1 MKAPILYHLSCSKLI
16 RPVSHKRIGKR
27 HALRIGFFLIL
38 SSLLAACTL
47 GGIGGSATYYTVQP
61 GDTVY
66 SIAWSAGVDFH
77 QLAEWNGISSSYT
90 IRPGQ
95 RLRIRP
101 PAVRDSRRQVSASGS
116 GEPAAER
123 RFHEVK
129 KGDTL
134 YRIALTNKVS
144 VKQIRAW
151 NELGGRANI
160 YPGQKLW
167 LEPGDEGGNSPE
179 KSRVRGGKNKSMP
192 VTHASNNSATPA
204 RDAVRWTW
212 PVQGQILASYDK
224 QSGRKGIDI
233 AGTKGTPVRAAASG
247 TIVYQGS
254 GLRGYGRLIIVKHNN
269 DFLSAYAHCDSFLLK
284 EGSRVTRGME
294 IAKMGA
300 TGTNRNQLH
309 FEIRYQGNPVNPLGY
324 LPRS

>member
-1 MKAPILYHLSCSKLI
+1 MKAPNLYHLFCSKLTKSG
-16 RPVSHKRIGKR
+16 SHTNLVKRF
-27 HALRIGFFLIL
+27 ALRIGLFLAL
-38 SSLLAACTL
+38 SSLLAGCTL
-47 GGIGGSATYYTVQP
+47 SGIGSSATYYTVQP

-66 SIAWSAGVDFH
+66 SIAWSAGVDYH
-77 QLAEWNGISSSYT
+77 KLAEWNGISSSYT

-101 PAVRDSRRQVSASGS
+101 PAARDSRRELGPSGS
-116 GEPAAER
+116 DRRSGER
-123 RFHEVK
+123 RFHQVR

-134 YRIALTNKVS
+134 YRIAVNNNVS
-144 VKQIRAW
+144 VKQLVAW
-151 NELGGRANI
+151 NGLGARSNI

-167 LEPGDEGGNSPE
+167 IEPGGDSSATPSHPHARPGNTR
-179 KSRVRGGKNKSMP
+179 RVP
-192 VTHASNNSATPA
+192 VTRASSNSATPA
-204 RDAVRWTW
+204 RGAVRWAW
-212 PVQGQILASYDK
+212 PVQGKILASYDQ

-233 AGTKGTPVRAAASG
+233 AGSAGTPIRAAASG

-284 EGSRVTRGME
+284 EGSRVKRGME